1 MAYKIIIDPNANL
14 DIIESIDWYNNA
26 QAGLGLKFYK
36 QILVSFDII
45 INTPFAF
52 PVRYKTN
59 HTALV
64 KKFPF
69 MVHYLID
76 SEKNA
81 IVITAVLHT
90 SRDQK
95 AIDIRPSIN
104 R

>member
-1 MAYKIIIDPNANL
+1 MAYKIIIDPIADL

-36 QILVSFDII
+36 QILATFDVII
-45 INTPFAF
+45 KTPFAF

-69 MVHYLID
+69 MVHYLIN

-90 SRDQK
+90 SRDPK
-95 AIDIRPSIN
+95 TIDIRPFTN

>member
-1 MAYKIIIDPNANL
+1 MAYKIIIDPIANL
-14 DIIESIDWYNNA
+14 DIIESIEWYNNA

-36 QILVSFDII
+36 QILSAFNII
-45 INTPFAF
+45 IKTPFAF

-59 HTALV
+59 HSVLV

-76 SEKNA
+76 SDKNT

-90 SRDQK
+90 SRDPK
-95 AIDIRPSIN
+95 TMDLRPFKN